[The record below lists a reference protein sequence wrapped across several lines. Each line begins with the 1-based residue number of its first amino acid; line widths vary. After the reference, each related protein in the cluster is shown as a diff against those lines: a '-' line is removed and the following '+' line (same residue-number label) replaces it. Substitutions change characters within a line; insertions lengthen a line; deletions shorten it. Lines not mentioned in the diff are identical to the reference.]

1 MGMFDNVKSK
11 DGHLYQ
17 TKRLV
22 CACEWFV
29 EGEAVRDYNG
39 SPETDQLFEMYDEKK
54 PYVVALGVIKGG
66 VLVEVLRSPDIPSA
80 YGYEGEAL
88 EWMEREVMRLY
99 EKHEL
104 KPWQGHVNL
113 S

>member
-1 MGMFDNVKSK
+1 MGYDIIITK
-11 DGHLYQ
+11 DDTRYQ
-17 TKRLV
+17 TSKLGGFYRFLR
-22 CACEWFV
+22 
-29 EGEAVRDYNG
+29 EGEVVRCGYSGD
-39 SPETDQLFEMYDEKK
+39 PEADHLFEMRDEGKSD
-54 PYVVALGVIKGG
+54 VVALGVIKGG

-99 EKHEL
+99 EKHDL
-104 KPWQGHVNL
+104 KPWQVHVNL

>member
-1 MGMFDNVKSK
+1 MGYDIIITK
-11 DGHLYQ
+11 DDRRCQ
-17 TKRLV
+17 TTALGGFYR
-22 CACEWFV
+22 FFR

-39 SPETDQLFEMYDEKK
+39 DPETDQLFEMDDEKR
-54 PYVVALGVIKGG
+54 PHAVALGVIKGG
-66 VLVEVLRSPDIPSA
+66 VLVEVLRSPDIPSS

-88 EWMEREVMRLY
+88 EWMERGVMRLY

-104 KPWQGHVNL
+104 KPWQVNVNL